1 MNYLKTIVQSALSLL
16 SQKYLNVSSSLD
28 WNGSLLKEI
37 GSTKGNTVS
46 EKSAPPKQPLTI
58 WFITSRPTFRKK
70 EFTASAFV
78 DIKAAFNSA
87 WHPAIIAA
95 LIKKNCPL
103 YLLRIIGDYLGN
115 GKAQINIEGRETD
128 ISTGCPQGDGI
139 LSAFP
144 WITLIDDV
152 FYILSSFPCFYICL
166 RRWFKYRLQPL
177 WSNHGNIQTKYRM
190 QGSHRLAFLH
200 KISDQFP

>member
-1 MNYLKTIVQSALSLL
+1 M
-16 SQKYLNVSSSLD
+16 LNVSLS
-28 WNGSLLKEI
+28 NGWFPLSWKIAKITIIQKPNKSNYELLGNYRPISVLPSFSKIFERI
-37 GSTKGNTVS
+37 ILSRLKWIATEGNWFNQGQHGFREVCSTETAAYDLVHNTKTHFS
-46 EKSAPPKQPLTI
+46 
-58 WFITSRPTFRKK
+58 KK

-78 DIKAAFNSA
+78 DIKAAFDSA

-139 LSAFP
+139 LSAFL

-166 RRWFKYRLQPL
+166 RR
-177 WSNHGNIQTKYRM
+177 
-190 QGSHRLAFLH
+190 
-200 KISDQFP
+200 